1 MIRITFLVTILLS
14 AVAYG
19 VQAQERGVIRSALD
33 LQESEFGVI
42 PDSLYKISR
51 SDGTPFEYLLKEA
64 VVRFDEIK
72 GNIVS
77 IIDYHIRIKVYSDDE
92 LAKTEASLVGIPYY
106 YSDNME
112 EIVNLK
118 AITHQPDGS
127 KDELN
132 QDDFRTVDLNTRY
145 KVREFTMPNV
155 QKGSIIEYRYRVI
168 RRYIEE
174 LPDFY
179 FSHRVPTRKASL
191 TLLNERYLRF
201 DVVPENI
208 NFDLK
213 MVEQRVDTS
222 NIPLVF
228 SYSRPEPVLVQ
239 KWSAQNIPA
248 ISESA
253 YISSID
259 DLRGKLKFQI
269 SEFGI
274 PRQPLDNS
282 WDLVAAQIRRTVNP
296 MKIVDKNIELKEMGK
311 QIANSLEDEIAI
323 QDSIFNL
330 VNSKAQFNGMNGAF
344 SGDDFSKVLEG
355 EPSNQA
361 DINMVLLSMLRGADI
376 DAWPLYISGR
386 DFGRINKAFPSVYQF
401 NRMLV
406 VSYINGREYF
416 MDASFPESSPDLIP
430 VESYNEQ
437 GLLIKNESHKW
448 LDIKPKESRFDLEVD
463 LKASVSA
470 DGTLSGTISV
480 STAGYPAQQLR
491 KESQSG
497 KTANEVAKSIFF
509 EAYTDAEISNT
520 KIERTGPKN
529 QRVNLQA
536 DFKMEEYAA
545 SFTDGLQFRPMIVG
559 YLFRNPFESTTREA
573 PITLDAPE
581 KIRIRYEISV
591 PEGFNVEEANESRS
605 TNLPGA
611 SLTES
616 YSTDK
621 QKIVYIFNVEIS
633 NKEFP
638 ADLYSQLRRL
648 YERWVTLSNDEWF
661 IEDRRS

>member
-1 MIRITFLVTILLS
+1 MRKVLLTLILVVFAVLS
-14 AVAYG
+14 VHA
-19 VQAQERGVIRSALD
+19 
-33 LQESEFGVI
+33 QESEVIHSKLDIEQSEFGEI
-42 PDSLYKISR
+42 PDSLYRMEASR
-51 SDGTPFEYLLKEA
+51 EVPFEFLSKEA
-64 VVRFDEIK
+64 IIRFDERK

-92 LAKTEASLVGIPYY
+92 LKKTEASIVGIPYY
-106 YSDNME
+106 SSDDME
-112 EIVNLK
+112 EITNIR

-127 KDELN
+127 KEML
-132 QDDFRTVDLNTRY
+132 DDSEVRTVDLNTRY

-155 QKGSIIEYRYRVI
+155 QKGSIIEYSYRVV

-174 LPDFY
+174 LPDFN
-179 FSHRVPTRKASL
+179 FSHRVPTRRASL
-191 TLLNERYLRF
+191 TLLNERYLRYE
-201 DVVPENI
+201 VVPENI
-208 NFDLK
+208 NFELTAT
-213 MVEQRVDTS
+213 EQRIDTS
-222 NIPLVF
+222 NVPLVF
-228 SYSRPEPVLVQ
+228 SYKRPEPVLVQ

-248 ISESA
+248 IDESA

-269 SEFGI
+269 SEFGV
-274 PRQPLDNS
+274 PRQPLENS
-282 WDLVAAQIRRTVNP
+282 WDLVAAQIRRSMNP
-296 MKIVDKNIELKEMGK
+296 MKIVNNNTELLEQGK
-311 QIANSLEDEIAI
+311 KIGESFDNEIAI
-323 QDSIFNL
+323 QDSIFKL
-330 VNSKAQFNGMNGAF
+330 VNMKSQFNNMNGAF
-344 SGDDFSKVLEG
+344 SGDDFGHVLKG
-355 EPSNQA
+355 EPANQA
-361 DINMVLLSMLRGADI
+361 DINMTLLSLLRGAGV

-406 VSYINGREYF
+406 VSYIDDQEFF
-416 MDASFPESSPDLIP
+416 MDASFPESNPDLIP

-448 LDIKPKESRFDLEVD
+448 LDINPEQSRFDLDVT
-463 LKASVSA
+463 LQASVSQ
-470 DGTLSGTISV
+470 DGTLNGSIFV
-480 STAGYPAQQLR
+480 SSAGYPAQEIR
-491 KESQSG
+491 REMESG
-497 KTANEVAKSIFF
+497 KTPDEVAKKIFF
-509 EAYTDAEISNT
+509 EAYTDSEISNT
-520 KIERTGPKN
+520 KIKRSGEKN
-529 QRVNLQA
+529 LEVELSA
-536 DFKMEEYAA
+536 DFKMEDYAA

-581 KIRIRYEISV
+581 KLNIRYEISL
-591 PEGFNVEEANESRS
+591 PEGFKVEEANQSRS

-611 SLTES
+611 SLSES
-616 YSTDK
+616 YQSDDQT
-621 QKIVYIFNVEIS
+621 IVYIFDVEIS